1 MSHAN
6 ISVFI
11 PHEGCK
17 NRCSFCNQRAI
28 TGRVKPDDVISAVMT
43 AQRPSA
49 EIAFFGGSFT
59 LIERGYMLELLNT
72 AAGLVKEGLAAGIR
86 MSTRPDGID
95 DEIMT
100 ILKSYPVS
108 TIELGA
114 QSMCDDVLAKNLRGH
129 DSECVRNASR
139 KIKEYGISLGLQM
152 MVGLYGSDRQK
163 DIYTATELIAQKP
176 DFVRIYPTIVI
187 KNTMLCRLYEKG
199 LYTPLS
205 LEQAVSVSGQLL
217 ELFLDAGIP
226 VIRLGL
232 HEADDVVAG
241 PFHPAFGEMAE
252 GALMLKRAA
261 GQLKEPGHY
270 RLYVG
275 RSFVSKMIG
284 QHRKNIE
291 ILAQMGYNCKVYTAD
306 IEDYAVR
313 AVKDV

>member
-100 ILKSYPVS
+100 ILKS
-108 TIELGA
+108 
-114 QSMCDDVLAKNLRGH
+114 
-129 DSECVRNASR
+129 
-139 KIKEYGISLGLQM
+139 
-152 MVGLYGSDRQK
+152 
-163 DIYTATELIAQKP
+163 
-176 DFVRIYPTIVI
+176 
-187 KNTMLCRLYEKG
+187 
-199 LYTPLS
+199 
-205 LEQAVSVSGQLL
+205 
-217 ELFLDAGIP
+217 
-226 VIRLGL
+226 
-232 HEADDVVAG
+232 
-241 PFHPAFGEMAE
+241 
-252 GALMLKRAA
+252 
-261 GQLKEPGHY
+261 
-270 RLYVG
+270 
-275 RSFVSKMIG
+275 
-284 QHRKNIE
+284 
-291 ILAQMGYNCKVYTAD
+291 
-306 IEDYAVR
+306 
-313 AVKDV
+313 